1 MFFQFSFSELSS
13 LFEALFFGR
22 KGHFFSG
29 CLGPSAGHCVP
40 MGRSGTGAFPPSM
53 NSVFDA
59 ARMCKQL
66 QRSFTLCG
74 ADAITDHGA
83 EKVATAEKT
92 TVELFSR
99 PLPLC
104 LIIFFFQS
112 VPQKATC
119 LTSCLP
125 DYERCPRAH
134 PPSTGSSLEISPRR
148 RFRGGSPHQASLSSA
163 AFGGALLTN
172 SDHSVV

>member
-59 ARMCKQL
+59 ARTCEQL
-66 QRSFTLCG
+66 QRFFTLRG

-83 EKVATAEKT
+83 ENVDTAQRISTEIFLRPL
-92 TVELFSR
+92 VSLFSFLYFSSFSR
-99 PLPLC
+99 ESFVRCARKKGNNKQLQTTGYVSR
-104 LIIFFFQS
+104 II
-112 VPQKATC
+112 V
-119 LTSCLP
+119 
-125 DYERCPRAH
+125 
-134 PPSTGSSLEISPRR
+134 
-148 RFRGGSPHQASLSSA
+148 
-163 AFGGALLTN
+163 
-172 SDHSVV
+172 

>member
-59 ARMCKQL
+59 ARTCEQL
-66 QRSFTLCG
+66 QRFFTLRG

-83 EKVATAEKT
+83 ENIATAEKT
-92 TVELFSR
+92 MVEIFSKLL
-99 PLPLC
+99 LPLC
-104 LIIFFFQS
+104 HVIFFHFFQI
-112 VPQKATC
+112 VPQ
-119 LTSCLP
+119 S
-125 DYERCPRAH
+125 RRA
-134 PPSTGSSLEISPRR
+134 GKKC
-148 RFRGGSPHQASLSSA
+148 
-163 AFGGALLTN
+163 
-172 SDHSVV
+172 SDTKKDFLI